1 MLLEESVAVVL
12 SGVDVLVDVE
22 LEDVVVVEA
31 SVDEETELDVDDDNV
46 VVWLELAGLDV
57 LLPLPP
63 PLPPT
68 SKTTM
73 LALAPLGTVTTQKEP
88 PPAPSEP
95 LPVISLIA
103 FLDGSIAQ
111 GRPLQLAPSSQII
124 STP

>member
-1 MLLEESVAVVL
+1 MLLKDWVAVVL
-12 SGVDVLVDVE
+12 SGVDVLFDVE
-22 LEDVVVVEA
+22 LEDVVVVVVVEA

-46 VVWLELAGLDV
+46 VVWLELAGLEV
-57 LLPLPP
+57 LL

-95 LPVISLIA
+95 LPVISLTA